1 MPGFNEGNILKGE
14 VVEEL
19 DIPIK
24 ESEDEKNT
32 DFSRPVEKRFRNMGN
47 KKEYWSENLDELLK
61 SKSNNIFKEH
71 LGNQKNPLNEDGT
84 VAMTEF
90 AIGKKEGGLY
100 TTTERKGHKRT
111 IRENEILWIIEKGSK
126 KNETKEEKEE
136 RVRKLLKNY
145 LEKSNKFDKREI
157 NSILE
162 EYSGE
167 ETCFWDYSKNQKA
180 IDAALEQFN
189 NEKEKSFGILW
200 EKAKTILFN
209 EIIGSDYFVVRA
221 STFDDQENKTDNLVI
236 GKDGSIAGAFDDVTT
251 EDDSDFHKQKLDKVQ
266 KINERG
272 GTTVCYGITVEGDK
286 IVKTKLENVPIL
298 ALQISRSELINLLEA
313 ICSTDKNE
321 KEKNEKIK
329 KDIFIKIINSS
340 KEQVELLGNSKSKK
354 GKKSFNNLSN
364 LTNQIEKI
372 VETKFPNVMEE

>member
-1 MPGFNEGNILKGE
+1 MPGFNEGNISKGE

-19 DIPIK
+19 GVPNK
-24 ESEDEKNT
+24 ESYDKKDT
-32 DFSRPVEKRFRNMGN
+32 DFNRSVEKRFRNLGN

-61 SKSNNIFKEH
+61 SESNNMFKEH
-71 LGNQKNPLNEDGT
+71 LGNQENPLNEDGT

-90 AIGKKEGGLY
+90 AIHKKGGIY
-100 TTTERKGHKRT
+100 TPTERKEHKKM
-111 IRENEILWIIEKGSK
+111 IRKNEISWIIEKGSK
-126 KNETKEEKEE
+126 ENETKEEKEKRIRE
-136 RVRKLLKNY
+136 LLEKY
-145 LEKSNKFDKREI
+145 LKKSNKFDEWEI
-157 NSILE
+157 NNILE
-162 EYSGE
+162 KYSGE
-167 ETCFWDYSKNQKA
+167 EAFFWDYSKNQNL
-180 IDAALEQFN
+180 IDIALEQFN

-200 EKAKTILFN
+200 EKAKTVLFN

-221 STFDDQENKTDNLVI
+221 STFDDQKNKTDNLVI
-236 GKDGSIAGAFDDVTT
+236 GKDGSIAGAFDEVTT

-266 KINERG
+266 EKNEEG

-286 IVKTKLENVPIL
+286 IVKKKLENVPIL
-298 ALQISRSELINLLEA
+298 ALQISRSELVDLLEA

-372 VETKFPNVMEE
+372 VETKFSNVMEE